1 MEIREHRPADIPEI
15 SRLFFNT
22 VRRINVRDYTQEQLR
37 AWAPTIYPAAYWA
50 ERFRTRKV
58 FVAERDNEIRG
69 FVEFENSGHIDCFYV
84 HHQYQGKGV
93 GSALFARIEEEAR
106 RYGVR
111 RLYAEVSLTA
121 RAFFEGKGFLILE
134 SRNASY
140 QDVDF
145 QLYLMEKYVPAG
157 TADNI
162 DP

>member
-84 HHQYQGKGV
+84 
-93 GSALFARIEEEAR
+93 IN
-106 RYGVR
+106 
-111 RLYAEVSLTA
+111 
-121 RAFFEGKGFLILE
+121 IL
-134 SRNASY
+134 
-140 QDVDF
+140 QI
-145 QLYLMEKYVPAG
+145 P
-157 TADNI
+157 
-162 DP
+162 